1 MHSLPIFV
9 DLRGRPVILLGD
21 GEAAAAKRRLIERAG
36 GRPVDEDHGGG
47 DGGARFAFVACADD
61 ATAEAAAARLKARG
75 LIVNVADR
83 PALCD
88 FTMPAIVDR
97 DPVLIAIGTGGR
109 SAGLAAALRQRL
121 EALLPAG
128 LGALADGLFAAR
140 GAIRARW
147 PAADD
152 RRRAIDA
159 GLAEGG
165 PFDPLADANPD
176 AIPDTIDDWLA
187 GGGAAA
193 DRLVAI
199 RLRSADPDALTLGE
213 ARLLGRADR
222 IYHRPDVPA
231 AILARARADAAREP
245 CAAPPASS
253 GQGLSIDLGFA

>member
-9 DLRGRPVILLGD
+9 DLRGRPVILFGD

-36 GRPVDEDHGGG
+36 GRPVGED
-47 DGGARFAFVACADD
+47 DGEARFAFIACTDD
-61 ATAEAAAARLKARG
+61 AAAEAAAVRLKARG

-121 EALLPAG
+121 EALLPTG
-128 LGALADGLFAAR
+128 LGGLADGLFAAR
-140 GAIRARW
+140 AAIRARW
-147 PAADD
+147 PLAED

-165 PFDPLADANPD
+165 PLDPLADVGPAVTPD
-176 AIPDTIDDWLA
+176 AIPHAIDDWLA
-187 GGGAAA
+187 GGGEAP

-222 IYHRPDVPA
+222 LYHRPDVPP

-245 CAAPPASS
+245 CAAPPASP
-253 GQGLSIDLGFA
+253 GRGLSIDLGFA